1 MCTARVIAQPLL
13 LILLAVPTRAQ
24 VPATQPVT
32 IGSQL
37 ELFVDAALI
46 AHTQGA
52 ALRLH
57 SPVRQETVFTFDAPW
72 EGPES
77 GYVAIL
83 HDGTRWRMYYRGGG
97 EQTREHA
104 CLAFSEDGRQ
114 WTRPTL
120 GLFESNGSKDNNI
133 IWTGPNPAYCQAH
146 NFTPF
151 LDANPAAPPDQRWK
165 AVTLDVAQLPGE
177 SDRRP
182 VLAAYV
188 SSDGIHWRRLQD
200 APILT
205 VGSFDSQNVAFWDA
219 ARATYV
225 CYARIGRDGKR
236 NINRATSTDFV
247 HWTPPVLLDYGDAPI
262 EHFYTNAI
270 TPYPRAPHLLLG
282 FPMRFV
288 PPAQRATVGYPP
300 RKTDG
305 LSDAVFMSSRDG
317 VHWQR
322 PLLEAFLRPGLD
334 PGRWGGAH
342 GNNTPAWGLVQT
354 GPTELSVYWAENYG
368 TDNEGRARIPRL
380 ARGTVRL
387 DGFASMHAG
396 YAGGEFITHPLVF
409 AGCRLRVNFSTSAVG
424 SVRVELQ
431 DAAGTPL
438 PGYALADAEEIW
450 GDELERVVTWKGGE
464 NVAALAGQPV
474 RLRFVLKDADVF
486 AFCFGE

>member
-1 MCTARVIAQPLL
+1 
-13 LILLAVPTRAQ
+13 
-24 VPATQPVT
+24 
-32 IGSQL
+32 
-37 ELFVDAALI
+37 
-46 AHTQGA
+46 
-52 ALRLH
+52 
-57 SPVRQETVFTFDAPW
+57 
-72 EGPES
+72 
-77 GYVAIL
+77 
-83 HDGTRWRMYYRGGG
+83 MYYRGGG

-247 HWTPPVLLDYGDAPI
+247 HWTPPVLLDYGDAPS
-262 EHFYTNAI
+262 EHFYTTRSHQI
-270 TPYPRAPHLLLG
+270 RAP
-282 FPMRFV
+282 R
-288 PPAQRATVGYPP
+288 PPCCSASPCGSCRPRSAPTVGYPHA
-300 RKTDG
+300 KTDG
-305 LSDAVFMSSRDG
+305 CPRVFMSSRDG

-380 ARGTVRL
+380 TRGTVRL
-387 DGFASMHAG
+387 DGLRQSNATPAMPVASSSP
-396 YAGGEFITHPLVF
+396 THPLSCG
-409 AGCRLRVNFSTSAVG
+409 AAAVQLLHIDRG
-424 SVRVELQ
+424 HRPFELYRSQ
-431 DAAGTPL
+431 AGTPY
-438 PGYALADAEEIW
+438 PDMQLADAEEI
-450 GDELERVVTWKGGE
+450 GATELDRGVETWKGGE
-464 NVAALAGQPV
+464 NVARWPASTCGAV
-474 RLRFVLKDADVF
+474 RAQRRRRFRVLLRRIAAQLTVR
-486 AFCFGE
+486 GRNI